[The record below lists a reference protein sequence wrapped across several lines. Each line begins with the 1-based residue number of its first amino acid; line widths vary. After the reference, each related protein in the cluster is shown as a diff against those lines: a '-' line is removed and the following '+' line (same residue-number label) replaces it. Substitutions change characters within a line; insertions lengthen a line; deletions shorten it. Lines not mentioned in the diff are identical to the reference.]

1 MADGEKSVFSLVS
14 VREAEKETF
23 SPHKVP
29 CRGSEVW
36 LLANQNSEFPLECS
50 FLGGDNRI
58 IGILLASCKMV
69 SDKES
74 LEIRV
79 IQNELSQYLC
89 SLEINFYFEERRERI
104 SETQNKI
111 RHSCSNLNKPGGSG
125 REVSVCTRRDE
136 GGDASEIKGT

>member
-1 MADGEKSVFSLVS
+1 MQVCLTPNTRVLCSRGGHVADGESPVSSLVS

-29 CRGSEVW
+29 CRGSEAW
-36 LLANQNSEFPLECS
+36 LLRVPAKQNSEFPLECS

-58 IGILLASCKMV
+58 IGTLFASCKMM

-79 IQNELSQYLC
+79 I
-89 SLEINFYFEERRERI
+89 
-104 SETQNKI
+104 
-111 RHSCSNLNKPGGSG
+111 
-125 REVSVCTRRDE
+125 
-136 GGDASEIKGT
+136 